1 MKIEVIPMS
10 LKEGKL
16 GEKHT
21 AFERKQILFYED
33 NMKRA
38 ILSKHKVM
46 QKCP

>member
-38 ILSKHKVM
+38 IPFEHKVM
-46 QKCP
+46 QKRP